1 MSRALALLLA
11 LVPALAAAAARPL
24 ERVRLEAESVDGCAG
39 LPYPRGPRELW
50 IDGREAVDVATGFW
64 VLDRPTHFRDGRAS
78 ARFRVGQG
86 VLRAESS
93 FEDELRTE
101 VVRMQEERPI
111 EPAFR
116 QVYLRGMALP
126 CERRTRY
133 SLTPLGS
140 ASGDLLE
147 LASFDTLLLQAVE
160 LQYDSQFAA
169 ARERLEQARALRPAD
184 PVPCWLMARLVYLE
198 LEQNADRLPA
208 AERAERYR
216 EVEHWADLAVERAP
230 GQAEGYLWQ
239 GVARGRIATSLGN
252 LRIALAGVV
261 GGRGPAWLEQTLCRA
276 VELPDRFRFFG
287 FSTRGDALYAL
298 AQYYRLAPDG
308 WYMRALGTRGDRTR
322 AVELAGEAVD
332 MQPVRI
338 EYRKELA
345 ISLLCRGA
353 EGDAAAARRELGAL
367 LEIPAITPLD
377 RIDQVHA
384 RALQERVPGN
394 ICLYSRDGF
403 VETGS

>member
-1 MSRALALLLA
+1 VIRALALLCALA
-11 LVPALAAAAARPL
+11 PAVAAAAQPL
-24 ERVRLEAESVDGCAG
+24 ERVKLEAESIDGCAG
-39 LPYPRGPRELW
+39 LPFPRGPRELW
-50 IDGREAVDVATGFW
+50 IGGGEAVDVATGFW

-86 VLRAESS
+86 VLRAESRL
-93 FEDELRTE
+93 EDDLQTE
-101 VVRMQEERPI
+101 RVHLEEERPI

-116 QVYLRGMALP
+116 HVYLRNLSLP
-126 CERRTRY
+126 CERLTRYARTR
-133 SLTPLGS
+133 LEP
-140 ASGDLLE
+140 ARGDLAE
-147 LASFDTLLLQAVE
+147 LGRFDALLLEAVE
-160 LQYDSQFAA
+160 LQYDSQFTA
-169 ARERLEQARALRPAD
+169 ARGRLEQARALRPAE
-184 PVPCWLMARLVYLE
+184 PAPCWLMARLVYLE
-198 LEQNADRLPA
+198 LEQNADHLPA

-252 LRIALAGVV
+252 LRLALAGAV
-261 GGRGPAWLEQTLCRA
+261 GGRGPAWLEQTLRRA

-322 AVELAGEAVD
+322 AVVLAGEAVG

-345 ISLLCRGA
+345 VALLCRGA
-353 EGDAAAARRELGAL
+353 QGDLAEARRELATL

-377 RIDQVHA
+377 RVDQAHA
-384 RALQERVPGN
+384 RALQQRVPEN
-394 ICLYSRDGF
+394 ICFYSRDGF
-403 VETGS
+403 LEAGP